1 MYGDDPPARNPQE
14 VAGAVLSLAGSR
26 GVRNSHKTLVPT
38 SSGTNV
44 SKGASQVDLGM
55 CNHRMMS
62 IMEGLGSM
70 LLKAKELDT
79 CNIQLMQNKRL
90 ASGSSSESLHQ
101 DDSQEAS
108 AKTMALPAPAAAL
121 PLTNVPATPADAPA
135 VNENGK
141 HDNDKQPPKD
151 LADYENEAF
160 QLLESRVKKGMKR
173 PCASSEKLSQKPGTK
188 AKSQRVKEEQQAKQE
203 LPKNS
208 KNVKKCQ
215 GWGCLRCR
223 GNVNG
228 CSSCSKS
235 NFEGLKFYS
244 RQEWVQYHQ
253 KNGGKSK

>member
-90 ASGSSSESLHQ
+90 ASGSSSESLRQ

-160 QLLESRVKKGMKR
+160 QLLESRLKKGMKR
-173 PCASSEKLSQKPGTK
+173 PCASSEKLFSEAWHQGQESESQGGATSK
-188 AKSQRVKEEQQAKQE
+188 ARAT
-203 LPKNS
+203 
-208 KNVKKCQ
+208 
-215 GWGCLRCR
+215 
-223 GNVNG
+223 
-228 CSSCSKS
+228 
-235 NFEGLKFYS
+235 
-244 RQEWVQYHQ
+244 
-253 KNGGKSK
+253 